1 MITEE
6 LQRRNVD
13 YGGEMLIAED
23 YRRLQ
28 RKHVDCRR
36 LQNIIEEICWLQK
49 ITEDYRGDML
59 IAEDYRRL

>member
-1 MITEE
+1 MLITDDYRR

-36 LQNIIEEICWLQK
+36 LQKITEEIC
-49 ITEDYRGDML
+49 
-59 IAEDYRRL
+59 